1 MKVYRIKISSWT
13 SSFRYPNIM
22 SGFQPTME
30 VPPLSTVLGL
40 LNSCSGGYLKHENLN
55 IGYYFEYGTKSIDLE
70 TIYMVEAERMVP
82 KNKMK
87 SNVIKREFLYDCNLF
102 VYVSD
107 EQIVDCFKNSI
118 YQVLLGRSS
127 DLATIEEIK
136 TLDLP
141 LIEKATK
148 IKGQVM
154 PLSIGLFPGNI
165 QALPVYF
172 TDTIPRRNLGTQPFS
187 VISYSSNDYP
197 SNVSAYRDV
206 INGKEVDI
214 YFHNINIDNL
224 EIG

>member
-1 MKVYRIKISSWT
+1 MKLYRIKLSSWT

-30 VPPLSTVLGL
+30 VPPLSTILGL
-40 LNSCSGGYLKHENLN
+40 INSCSGKYIEHRNLN

-70 TIYMVEAERMVP
+70 TIFMVEAEKNVP
-82 KNKMK
+82 KNKVK
-87 SNVIKREFLYDCNLF
+87 SNVIKREFLYDCNLY

-107 EQIVDCFKNSI
+107 EQIVDSFRNSV
-118 YQVLLGRSS
+118 YQILLGRSS
-127 DLATIEEIK
+127 DLATIDEIK
-136 TLDLP
+136 QLDLTE
-141 LIEKATK
+141 IEKATK

-154 PLSIGLFPGNI
+154 PLSVGLFPGNM

-187 VISYSSNDYP
+187 VIPYTSNDF
-197 SNVSAYRDV
+197 STNVRAYRDV
-206 INGKEVDI
+206 IEGKEVDI

-224 EIG
+224 GIE